1 MKDLIKIKFEI
12 KSHDGP
18 GRLGKIENKETP
30 ILLNKKDYKIAP
42 NEGSSYNIQREI
54 AEKNVKNT
62 ISKSKKAIESEN
74 PCEIAVIQGSKYI
87 DLRIECLKELEKL
100 GYNAF
105 IIANGDD
112 LLLHPRELVEMIVSL
127 RENISPNNLLLF
139 TFAEPSFI
147 PFLSYLGIDGFFNDS
162 ADYYSYLNVL
172 MTPTKSYDLNEYG
185 LYDNMSRE
193 EIAIYNENTLDLV
206 LREVRAHMKNRSL
219 RNLVEER
226 AASNPQN
233 MTALRILDKNY
244 QEYLLKNTHLY

>member
-1 MKDLIKIKFEI
+1 LIKIKLEI
-12 KSHDGP
+12 KNHDGP

-30 ILLNKKDYKIAP
+30 LLLNKKDYKIAP

-54 AEKNVKNT
+54 AKENVKNT
-62 ISKSKKAIESEN
+62 IIKSKKAIKSEN
-74 PCEIAVIQGSKYI
+74 PCEIAVIQGSKYM
-87 DLRIECLKELEKL
+87 DLRIKCLKELEKL

-112 LLLHPRELVEMIVSL
+112 LLLHPNDLVEMIISL
-127 RENISPNNLLLF
+127 RENMAPNNLLLF

-147 PFLSYLGIDGFFNDS
+147 PFLSYLGIDGFFDDS
-162 ADYYSYLNVL
+162 ADYYSYLNVI
-172 MTPTKSYDLNEYG
+172 MTPTKSYDLNEYE
-185 LYDNMSRE
+185 LYENMTRE
-193 EIAIYNENTLDLV
+193 EIAKYNKNTIDLV

-233 MTALRILDKNY
+233 MTGLRIADKKY
-244 QEYLLKNTHLY
+244 KEYLLKNTQLY